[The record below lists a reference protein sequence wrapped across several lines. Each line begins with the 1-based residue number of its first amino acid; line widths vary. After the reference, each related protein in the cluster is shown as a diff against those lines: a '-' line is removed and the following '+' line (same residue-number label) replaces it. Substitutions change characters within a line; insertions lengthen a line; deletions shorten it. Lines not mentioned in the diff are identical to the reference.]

1 MTTELPEP
9 DDDFDRKLLADFARV
24 GWAVVG
30 IPADDEGPSYAFSI
44 GLHRAHSHPEVI
56 LIGLPFEA
64 SQQFINAVGATV
76 SKGGRYEAD
85 HRYDDLIEGHV
96 ATFVSVDRSHYKAYL
111 GAAGWF
117 YRGWDFPVIQMVW
130 PDRSGSFPWDARA
143 DARFKRCQPLLGS
156 VRAEPGGP
164 FGGGAR

>member
-117 YRGWDFPVIQMVW
+117 YRDPALVALRNVIDQTKRHHIKLQL
-130 PDRSGSFPWDARA
+130 PNCAHDR
-143 DARFKRCQPLLGS
+143 L
-156 VRAEPGGP
+156 
-164 FGGGAR
+164 